1 VIDTMAA
8 VLVHV
13 TASPKPLPGVFNSLE
28 PTLEHYGY
36 LAVGGFLFLENIGL
50 PLPGETILI
59 AASLYAANGSLNI
72 FLVGIIAVLASTAG
86 SCVGYAIGDYGG
98 RPIAEKYGK
107 YVFLTEERLV
117 KTEEFF
123 DKRGWLV
130 VMLGRFVEGV
140 RQAVGIIAGISGM
153 RFRQF
158 FVFTLLGATLWV
170 ATWAVIGELAGDHID
185 TIAHYA
191 TYVAAVAAVALVV
204 VVMRAVIRSRRRP
217 VVSIDEP
224 PQPTSE

>member
-1 VIDTMAA
+1 MAA
-8 VLVHV
+8 VLVHLA
-13 TASPKPLPGVFNSLE
+13 ASPKPLPGVFNSLE

-36 LAVGGFLFLENIGL
+36 LAVGGILFLENIGL

-72 FLVGIIAVLASTAG
+72 VLVGIIAVLASTAG

-117 KTEEFF
+117 KTEVFF

-140 RQAVGIIAGISGM
+140 RQAAGIIAGISGM

-158 FVFTLLGATLWV
+158 FLFTLLGAALWV
-170 ATWAVIGELAGDHID
+170 VTWAAIGELAGDHIGA
-185 TIAHYA
+185 IAHYA
-191 TYVAAVAAVALVV
+191 TYLAAVVGVVLVGLV
-204 VVMRAVIRSRRRP
+204 IRAIIRSRRSG

-224 PQPTSE
+224 APTTLEQD